1 MTLAVVMF
9 AVCANAQVYLGG
21 NVGIA
26 SVDNGGDD
34 DETIYSLLPEI
45 GYKFNDD
52 WAVGVMFGWSK
63 AGLQTYNGEL
73 AAPENIKTKTFEI
86 NPYARYTF
94 LHSKLINIFCDGGF
108 GYKHYYGNKEI
119 NGDYW
124 SIGLRPGVE
133 LKLDRFSLVAHI
145 GFVGYQKYDVDYSH
159 DTSVWGM
166 DFDGN
171 NISLGVYY
179 NF

>member
-1 MTLAVVMF
+1 MKKFFMTLAVVMI

-26 SVDNGGDD
+26 SVDHGGDD

-45 GYKFNDD
+45 GYKFNDN
-52 WAVGVMFGWSK
+52 WAAGVMFGWSK
-63 AGLQTYNGEL
+63 AGLQIDNGEFATSERL
-73 AAPENIKTKTFEI
+73 TTHTFEI
-86 NPYARYTF
+86 SPYARYTF
-94 LHSKLINIFCDGGF
+94 LHSKLINVFCEGGF
-108 GYKHYYGNKEI
+108 GYKHY
-119 NGDYW
+119 NGADDVL
-124 SIGLRPGVE
+124 SIGLKPGVE
-133 LKLDRFSLVAHI
+133 LKVDKFSLVARVGFI
-145 GFVGYQKYDVDYSH
+145 GYTKNDNTDVSA
-159 DTSVWGM
+159 WGM